1 MNDHLDPVNVVVIE
15 NSPHEVLLI
24 REALE
29 LWTRPYRV
37 TFYQNGQDGL
47 DALRQGGI
55 GSEPTLVLLDWN
67 LIGLHG
73 SKVLQEI
80 RHDPALRKSFV
91 AILTASSS
99 EIDRQLAHKLGAD
112 KFLTKAIDVDE
123 FFFALLELQALV

>member
-1 MNDHLDPVNVVVIE
+1 MSDQLDPVNVVVIE

-29 LWTRPYRV
+29 LWTRPYQV
-37 TFYQNGQDGL
+37 TFYQNGKEGL
-47 DALRQGGI
+47 AGLRQSGSAGG
-55 GSEPTLVLLDWN
+55 PTLVLLDWN

-80 RHDPALRKSFV
+80 RQDAVIGNSFV

-99 EIDRQLAHKLGAD
+99 DTDRQLAQKLGANR
-112 KFLTKAIDVDE
+112 FLTKAIDVDE
-123 FFFALLELQALV
+123 FFFSLLELQSLV